1 MKTKINPL
9 NKKVILKNIS
19 KKNFLRLSGIKV
31 LKTTQSTNDEAKR
44 ILQEITKDN
53 LSYFFI
59 AEEQTSGRGTKGKKW
74 ISPYGK
80 NIYLSLAWKSTLT
93 LDKTDGLSLAVAVA
107 VAEILNKEL
116 NLDIKI
122 KWPNDLILQNKK
134 VGGMLI
140 ETSLERNSTG
150 IIIGL
155 GLNVFMKKND
165 IDKIDQEWTSI
176 MYHSNKIPDR
186 NIISGLVMN
195 SILKLTNDF
204 NNYGFTHYRNRFEKL
219 NFLKGKKC
227 KVTSEEKP
235 DFIGKIFG
243 VNDRGELLI
252 KRKEEI
258 FELRSSLNSIVILD

>member
-9 NKKVILKNIS
+9 DKEDILKNVS

-44 ILQEITKDN
+44 ILQEINKDN
-53 LSYFFI
+53 LSYCFI

-116 NLDIKI
+116 NLGIKI

-134 VGGMLI
+134 LGRLHI
-140 ETSLERNSTG
+140 YYLYIFFQ
-150 IIIGL
+150 II
-155 GLNVFMKKND
+155 F
-165 IDKIDQEWTSI
+165 
-176 MYHSNKIPDR
+176 YH
-186 NIISGLVMN
+186 L
-195 SILKLTNDF
+195 
-204 NNYGFTHYRNRFEKL
+204 YY
-219 NFLKGKKC
+219 
-227 KVTSEEKP
+227 
-235 DFIGKIFG
+235 
-243 VNDRGELLI
+243 
-252 KRKEEI
+252 
-258 FELRSSLNSIVILD
+258 